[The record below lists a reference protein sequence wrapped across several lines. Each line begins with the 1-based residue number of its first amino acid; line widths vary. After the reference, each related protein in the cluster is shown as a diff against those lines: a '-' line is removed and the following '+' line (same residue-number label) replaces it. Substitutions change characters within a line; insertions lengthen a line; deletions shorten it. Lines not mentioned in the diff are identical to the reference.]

1 MHEQLSIETFR
12 ARTGIG
18 MECLGPLFGD
28 VSAVVSLR
36 DMKTVQQVLVM
47 PRPFLKRLLS
57 AVVLMGDRKVHP
69 YAGCKFSRVRMDPRM
84 LLVGQ
89 TFIENRKILELGKFE
104 SKFEGHDVPFG
115 ISKKGSYVVF
125 GRTTEGIPAIAL
137 YIPPIVEWTGGYHHL
152 LDGVHRCFHTKTSGT
167 TIEVLKIHHV
177 HTPLPYEAAK
187 WRDVREVDEKPPK
200 HERFHQLQPD
210 LFRDLKYV
218 GIDG

>member
-18 MECLGPLFGD
+18 MDYLGPIFGD
-28 VSAVVSLR
+28 VSAIVSLR
-36 DMKTVQQVLVM
+36 DIKTVKQVSVM
-47 PRPFLKRLLS
+47 TMALLKRLLC
-57 AVVLMGDRKVHP
+57 AVVLVGDRDAHP

-84 LLVGQ
+84 LMVGQ
-89 TFIENRKILELGKFE
+89 TFIENRKILSLGKFE

-115 ISKKGSYVVF
+115 ISKKGSYLIYGQTADGAPVL
-125 GRTTEGIPAIAL
+125 AL
-137 YIPPIVEWTGGYHHL
+137 YVPPIVEWTGGHHRL

-167 TIEVLKIHHV
+167 TIEVLKIHNV
-177 HTPLPYEAAK
+177 HTPFPCRAGK
-187 WRDVREVDEKPPK
+187 WSNVREVDEKPPK
-200 HERFHQLQPD
+200 DERFVHLEPD